1 MPFTI
6 KGAAKSQEQMMRS
19 ILDYKTE
26 MCTMIDN
33 INNVEVFRYI
43 APNMDVDGSLGVPA
57 VVGVVGA
64 PLLSAESPPLQVP
77 EKSPDRVRP

>member
-33 INNVEVFRYI
+33 INNVEVFRCL
-43 APNMDVDGSLGVPA
+43 DVDM
-57 VVGVVGA
+57 
-64 PLLSAESPPLQVP
+64 P
-77 EKSPDRVRP
+77 ETFMVNL